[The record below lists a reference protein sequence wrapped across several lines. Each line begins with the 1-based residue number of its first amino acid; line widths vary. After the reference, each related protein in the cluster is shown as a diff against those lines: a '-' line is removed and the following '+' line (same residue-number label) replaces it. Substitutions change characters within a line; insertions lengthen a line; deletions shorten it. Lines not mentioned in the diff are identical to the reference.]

1 MVKLF
6 LEVTFYLVVMV
17 FCFLMATVPADS
29 EGFTSPYFDYDEMR
43 QSQRIKFEHQEL
55 LDYAEDWQVKYLKQ
69 IDFESQK
76 ALEEAKALKK
86 QVKFDPNGYNGDLFV
101 ILGDLESEIN
111 LISSSKMRLNLESQE
126 FEFKTVLA
134 YWKSFR
140 THQES
145 PLNELKNYLSQKQ
158 VQGQKE

>member
-6 LEVTFYLVVMV
+6 LEVTFYLFVIA
-17 FCFLMATVPADS
+17 FCFLMAKVPADCG
-29 EGFTSPYFDYDEMR
+29 GFTSPYFDYEEMR
-43 QSQRIKFEHQEL
+43 QSQRIEFEHQEL

-86 QVKFDPNGYNGDLFV
+86 QVKFDPNGYNGDVFV
-101 ILGDLESEIN
+101 ILGDLDSEIN
-111 LISSSKMRLNLESQE
+111 LVSLSQMKLNLESQE

-134 YWKSFR
+134 YWRSFR
-140 THQES
+140 THPES
-145 PLNELKNYLSQKQ
+145 PLVELKNYLSQKQ
-158 VQGQKE
+158 AQKE